1 MFIIADSGSTKCD
14 WTSVYSDGTTST
26 VTTMGLNPFFHDSD
40 FMEQIL
46 IRELLPKS
54 DLKEVHEV
62 IFYGAGVHDSLR
74 AAVVETALRKI
85 FPDNTKIVVE
95 HDLLAA
101 ARAACGKNPGIV
113 AIIGTGSNT
122 CLYDGYKVID
132 NVPNLGFLAGDEGSG
147 SHIGKK
153 LIQAYFYRELPD
165 DILSDFET
173 QYPEGMTAIKNTIYA
188 GSGNVYLASFTRFLA
203 AHKSNYLVQQLV
215 AEAFDELIDRHIRKY
230 KGNNE
235 LPVHFVGSVA
245 HYFQDILRIC
255 LIKRGMKMGRVIQR
269 PIDAL
274 VEYHLS
280 HKQ

>member
-14 WTSVYSDGTTST
+14 WTSVFADGSTST
-26 VTTMGLNPFFHDSD
+26 ITTTGLNPFFHDTD
-40 FMEQIL
+40 FMEKTL
-46 IRELLPKS
+46 ISELLPKLNAADVS
-54 DLKEVHEV
+54 KVA
-62 IFYGAGVHDSLR
+62 FYGAGVHDAAR
-74 AAVVETALRKI
+74 AAVVEQALRKI
-85 FPDNTKIVVE
+85 FPAKTNITVE

-101 ARAACGKNPGIV
+101 ARSACGDSAGIV

-122 CLYDGYKVID
+122 CLYDGTKVVD

-165 DILSDFET
+165 EILRDFET
-173 QYPEGMTAIKNTIYA
+173 QYSEGMTAIKNNIYT

-203 AHKSNYLVQQLV
+203 AHKSNFFVQRLV
-215 AEAFDELIDRHIRKY
+215 AGAFDELIDRHILKY

-235 LPVHFVGSVA
+235 LPIHFVGSVA
-245 HYFQDILRIC
+245 HYFQDILRTC
-255 LIKRGMKMGRVIQR
+255 LKIRGLHTGTIIQR

-274 VEYHLS
+274 VDYHLT
-280 HKQ
+280 HQ